1 MSRVAA
7 IQMASG
13 PNIQANLL
21 EAGRLIGVAAEAG
34 ARLVV
39 LPENFAL
46 MGMTEFDKVEVRE
59 SEGEGPIQA
68 FLAKQARKHGV
79 WIVGGTVPL
88 AADDPGKVRMASLLF
103 DASGEQ
109 RARYDKVHLFD
120 VQLTESGEKYV
131 ESETIEPGS
140 QVVVVDTPV
149 GRLGLAICYDL
160 RFPELFRRMAGE
172 GTEIIALP
180 SAFTAVTGK
189 AHWEVLLR
197 ARAIENLCYVV
208 ASAQGGYHANGRET
222 HGDSMIVDPW
232 GTVLDRLPR
241 GSGVVVAEVDRAR
254 LADVRRTFPA
264 LSHCRISCDMT
275 GEKRGE
281 L

>member
-7 IQMASG
+7 VQMASG
-13 PNIQANLL
+13 PNIHANLL
-21 EAGRLIGVAAEAG
+21 EAGRLIGRAAETG

-46 MGMTEFDKVEVRE
+46 MGMTEWDKVEVRE
-59 SEGEGPIQA
+59 REGDGPIQS
-68 FLAKQARKHGV
+68 FLADQARRHGI
-79 WIVGGTVPL
+79 WLVGGTVPL
-88 AADDPGKVRMASLLF
+88 AADDGAKVRMASLLF
-103 DASGEQ
+103 NDAGEQ

-140 QVVVVDTPV
+140 RVVVVDTPV
-149 GRLGLAICYDL
+149 GRLGMAVCYDL

-172 GTEIIALP
+172 GAEIIALP

-189 AHWEVLLR
+189 AHWEVLVR

-232 GTVLDRLPR
+232 GVVADRLPR
-241 GSGVVVAEVDRAR
+241 GSGVISAEVNRSR
-254 LADVRRTFPA
+254 LSDIRRTFPA
-264 LSHCRISCDMT
+264 LSHCRISCDMSS
-275 GEKRGE
+275 
-281 L
+281 